1 MRVPSRSTVLALLV
15 FAVAWS
21 VAGGAR
27 AVEVGP
33 GPTASERAQLLA
45 CDSADVMLQVATS
58 NDSHTSGDGTIHS
71 TGTSEVLAYGRN
83 GREWVRRFADALLP
97 EGREWKARTAPA
109 EALDREDGR
118 DPWTVHIHA
127 YANGKAQSFWVV
139 NLLDGWAG
147 RGLGPAIVFDLLGSP
162 DTLRAV
168 LASGMT
174 AYPDAAKRLRKIR
187 EPDATIMP
195 LPDRMRR

>member
-1 MRVPSRSTVLALLV
+1 MV

-27 AVEVGP
+27 AVTVVP

>member
-1 MRVPSRSTVLALLV
+1 MRLPLRPTVLALFV
-15 FAVAWS
+15 FAAALAA
-21 VAGGAR
+21 AGGAR
-27 AVEVGP
+27 AVTVVP

-83 GREWVRRFADALLP
+83 GRAWVRRFADALLP

-174 AYPDAAKRLRKIR
+174 AYPDAAKRLRRLR
-187 EPDATIMP
+187 EPDATILP

>member
-1 MRVPSRSTVLALLV
+1 MRLPLRPTVLALFV
-15 FAVAWS
+15 FAAALAA
-21 VAGGAR
+21 AGGAR
-27 AVEVGP
+27 AVTVVP

-45 CDSADVMLQVATS
+45 CDSAVVMLQVATS

-174 AYPDAAKRLRKIR
+174 AYPDAAKRLRRLR
-187 EPDATIMP
+187 EPDATILP

>member
-1 MRVPSRSTVLALLV
+1 MRLPLRPTVLALFV
-15 FAVAWS
+15 FAAALAA
-21 VAGGAR
+21 AGGAR
-27 AVEVGP
+27 AVTVVP

-45 CDSADVMLQVATS
+45 CDSAVVMLQVLTS
-58 NDSHTSGDGTIHS
+58 NDERPLGDGTMRARS
-71 TGTSEVLAYGRN
+71 TSEVLAYGRN

-174 AYPDAAKRLRKIR
+174 AYPDAAKRLRRLR
-187 EPDATIMP
+187 EPDATILP